1 MITDA
6 IHITS
11 DGKLQPCEVDDA
23 IAESRSGKGNYWI
36 NVAEFSPDQL
46 LQWLDKLRL
55 SSIVKDRLSDLGKFT
70 QVVPLP
76 NALVLEMR
84 VLSEENSAETRHV
97 AILCQKN
104 LIVSFIEKS
113 IASAD
118 SIDRRI
124 QELEFFENST
134 NGVLISLLIIQAEHV
149 ARDVRSLRLR
159 VLRLDETM
167 DNDPKSVNLNQILD
181 EKNELLRLLSVA
193 EEQFEC
199 FEALA
204 KSIRHSVDFSTLTAT
219 VDLLLS
225 IGGSTERMAER
236 LEKRVMDLRHR
247 YDAIQQEKVNHRL
260 AILTIVSA
268 VFMPLTLVAGIWGMN
283 FDNMPELH
291 KPFGYPMALGLM
303 IVIATVMVLFFRK
316 RGWFD

>member
-6 IHITS
+6 IQITS
-11 DGKLQPCEVDDA
+11 NGKLLPCDLDDA
-23 IAESRSGKGNYWI
+23 IAQSKTGKGNYWI
-36 NVAEFSPDQL
+36 NVAEFSADEL
-46 LQWLDKLRL
+46 LQWLDRL
-55 SSIVKDRLSDLGKFT
+55 QLSPLVKDRLSDLGKFT

-84 VLSEENSAETRHV
+84 VLPEDNSTDTRHV
-97 AILCQKN
+97 AMLCQKN
-104 LIVSFIEKS
+104 LIVSFIEKP

-124 QELEFFENST
+124 QELKFFENST
-134 NGVLISLLIIQAEHV
+134 SGVLISLLIIQAEHV

-167 DNDPKSVNLNQILD
+167 DHDPKSVSLNQILN
-181 EKNELLRLLSVA
+181 EKDELLRLLSVA
-193 EEQFEC
+193 EEQLEC
-199 FEALA
+199 FDALA
-204 KSIRHSVDFSTLTAT
+204 KSIGHSVDFSTLTAT

-225 IGGSTERMAER
+225 IGGSTERMAGR
-236 LEKRVMDLRHR
+236 LEKRVVNMRQR

-291 KPFGYPMALGLM
+291 KPSGYPMALGLM
-303 IVIATVMVLFFRK
+303 IVLATVMVLFFKK